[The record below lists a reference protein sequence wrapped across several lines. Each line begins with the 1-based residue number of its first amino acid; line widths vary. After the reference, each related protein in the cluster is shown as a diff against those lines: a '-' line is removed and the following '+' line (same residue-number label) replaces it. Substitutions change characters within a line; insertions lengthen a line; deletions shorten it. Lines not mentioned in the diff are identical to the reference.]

1 MPRTVNPDLVG
12 ALAGDSFQIAHLIFL
27 NIGGGIYITDNAYDV
42 SYVDTYTASDHLIEI
57 GSPTETRDLR
67 VNTLNIG
74 LSGVDQAYISLFLQS
89 DWLNRQARVQKVV
102 IDGSSVVGAPLTVFE
117 GQITRFQ
124 ISESDRGSDIT
135 VAIASH
141 WADFD
146 RKAGRLTNNV
156 TQQYFFPNDIGFEY
170 SANTVKDIKWGRK

>member
-1 MPRTVNPDLVG
+1 MPRTVSPDLIA
-12 ALAGDSFQIAHLIFL
+12 ALSGDSFQIAHLIFL
-27 NIGGGIYITDNAYDV
+27 DVGDGIYITDNAYDI
-42 SYVDTYTASDHLIEI
+42 SGYTASGHVIEV

-89 DWLNRQARVQKVV
+89 DWINRRASVQKAV
-102 IDGSSVVGAPLTVFE
+102 ISGSSIVGAPLTVFE

-124 ISESDRGSDIT
+124 INESDRGSDIT

-141 WADFD
+141 WADFE

-156 TQQYFFPNDIGFEY
+156 TQQYFFPDDVGFEY
-170 SANTVKDIKWGRK
+170 SANTVKDIKWGRE